1 MGYVAG
7 ARYTKWIAS
16 LELRHKEHNNDS
28 YPLHNNTIDFTQ
40 KNETIVHIL
49 TWYIEHHPGVGRGIQ
64 GMGRGDGAS
73 HCNVNSLNLAD
84 KIALF
89 RTLRTKFL

>member
-1 MGYVAG
+1 MKYFKSLHDTENRIGLAG

-49 TWYIEHHPGVGRGIQ
+49 TWYIEHHP
-64 GMGRGDGAS
+64 
-73 HCNVNSLNLAD
+73 
-84 KIALF
+84 
-89 RTLRTKFL
+89 

>member
-1 MGYVAG
+1 MVYGFVSPGDSVDDVKVIWAG

-49 TWYIEHHPGVGRGIQ
+49 TWYIEHHPETDTSTNYMPSFIWKCVL
-64 GMGRGDGAS
+64 
-73 HCNVNSLNLAD
+73 VEE
-84 KIALF
+84 
-89 RTLRTKFL
+89 

>member
-1 MGYVAG
+1 MLGFSGAG

-49 TWYIEHHPGVGRGIQ
+49 TWYIEHHPAYVSQVRFPFSTDLG
-64 GMGRGDGAS
+64 GDNL
-73 HCNVNSLNLAD
+73 HNLSLTENYQNENLD
-84 KIALF
+84 IS
-89 RTLRTKFL
+89 

>member
-1 MGYVAG
+1 MYLYRMAGLSWNKTAG

-49 TWYIEHHPGVGRGIQ
+49 TWYIEHTPY
-64 GMGRGDGAS
+64 
-73 HCNVNSLNLAD
+73 
-84 KIALF
+84 
-89 RTLRTKFL
+89 